1 MHRRRDRLHHAQAVA
16 VRLAAIA
23 LALAAVGVVRAD
35 VQKIGKDGTV
45 HRNDVQ
51 PFAVGQTVGTVLVHT
66 RQWASGGHDATNVPG
81 TDDVAI
87 DRDPALEVDP
97 NTGNLLLVWSR
108 NDGSGFSLYFSK
120 YDGTSWSPP
129 RRLVRSTSD
138 VSDPQI
144 RFNATGT
151 VLHVVWSQQDGSGA
165 NSFYRLTFDAT
176 TYAAVYGPE
185 RLPTDDTGTDS
196 TPMTSNRYF
205 CGFQSG
211 RVSGDSG
218 RLFLWG
224 VRDEP
229 VPITCHQTFLL
240 PPCAR
245 AAAQMDVE
253 WLAGKLTLW
262 MYDGAG
268 RLYYSVRLDAG
279 WTPVRVVEVTSLTS
293 ASDARLLL
301 NDLNARGSQ

>member
-1 MHRRRDRLHHAQAVA
+1 
-16 VRLAAIA
+16 
-23 LALAAVGVVRAD
+23 
-35 VQKIGKDGTV
+35 
-45 HRNDVQ
+45 
-51 PFAVGQTVGTVLVHT
+51 
-66 RQWASGGHDATNVPG
+66 
-81 TDDVAI
+81 
-87 DRDPALEVDP
+87 
-97 NTGNLLLVWSR
+97 
-108 NDGSGFSLYFSK
+108 
-120 YDGTSWSPP
+120 
-129 RRLVRSTSD
+129 
-138 VSDPQI
+138 
-144 RFNATGT
+144 
-151 VLHVVWSQQDGSGA
+151 
-165 NSFYRLTFDAT
+165 LTFDAT